1 MSNLSGFDE
10 FISEERKPWKAY
22 IMCVNLK
29 YYSVIWI
36 QQKKLIKKNEWS
48 YKNWL
53 NKDIWITWMIEET
66 ACNLSIFNLL
76 IKNCWSFSSVK

>member
-10 FISEERKPWKAY
+10 FISEERKPWKSY
-22 IMCVNLK
+22 IVCVNHK

-36 QQKKLIKKNEWS
+36 QQRKWIKKNEWS
-48 YKNWL
+48 YKSL
-53 NKDIWITWMIEET
+53 LDKDIRITWMIEET

-76 IKNCWSFSSVK
+76 IKQLLEL